1 VNRFDV
7 RGAAVLALGAAVLTI
22 ASPASA
28 TSCSDSVFEN
38 AALAAL
44 AQRNRAIGEAYVEKY
59 ASAKADAFV
68 GWRTVIDAP
77 VPCNSKLR
85 DVRTHLVR
93 NLGALWLSY
102 AARAAGDTTA
112 GIALLVAASKEAALA
127 NTAVS

>member
-1 VNRFDV
+1 M
-7 RGAAVLALGAAVLTI
+7 LALGAAVLTI